1 MKKTC
6 IGIVILL
13 IVCVNTCGCRNEN
26 ASTIPVLEEVI
37 QMSDEEA
44 TDCLTGYSREELAA
58 AWGEPD
64 PWPFGMAGDWWHYG
78 NNGGY
83 VEVAYGLDTDDDFD
97 MNEIEDYQS
106 VVRSVNIRSDVYTTG
121 LKASDYRVNEFL
133 EQLGEYDTGYA
144 DDVCYNVSRKTEL
157 SWYGF
162 EVFKFEKSHD
172 AFLLY
177 EGEIYELKSG
187 FGFEGITSFAM
198 ADLNGDGSME
208 LYYTVVAGSGNPYG
222 EVGYFDT
229 SAKENVIFDTVFHF
243 PTCMLSMRGEQNGIG
258 IYEGSFDRISSVE
271 MSLTD
276 YGEKLA
282 RIHYSG
288 DGIVLEE
295 DMNATNE
302 VLTEVQ
308 E

>member
-1 MKKTC
+1 MKK
-6 IGIVILL
+6 VLVSMILL
-13 IVCVNTCGCRNEN
+13 AIICVNICGCRNEN
-26 ASTIPVLEEVI
+26 ANTIPVLEEVM

-83 VEVAYGLDTDDDFD
+83 VEIRYGLDTGGDFD
-97 MNEIEDYQS
+97 INEIGDYQS
-106 VVRSVNIRSDVYTTG
+106 VVCSVSIRSDEYITG
-121 LKASDYRVNEFL
+121 LTASDRMVDEFL

-144 DDVCYNVSRKTEL
+144 DDICYNISSQTEL
-157 SWYGF
+157 PWYGF
-162 EVFKFEKSHD
+162 EVFKFEKSSD

-177 EGEIYELKSG
+177 DGEIYELESG
-187 FGFEGITSFAM
+187 IGFEGITSFAL
-198 ADLNGDGSME
+198 ADLNQDGSIE
-208 LYYTVVAGSGNPYG
+208 LYYTVVAGSGHPYG
-222 EVGYFDT
+222 EVGYFDM
-229 SAKENVIFDTVFHF
+229 AVKENIIFDTVFHF
-243 PTCMLSMRGEQNGIG
+243 PVYMLAMQEEQNGIG

-271 MSLTD
+271 MSLTG
-276 YGEKLA
+276 YGKKLA

-288 DGIVLEE
+288 GGIVLEE